1 MNPHD
6 TYDAAQ
12 DPDRTL
18 LIPTPGRHAA
28 PPASTAASPTHAA
41 QMQAAWARLPVPAGA
56 GLNPL
61 AHAAAPILE
70 LMAPLRALST
80 APHLVLLRA
89 QLSEA
94 VRRFEADAR
103 AAGIDAEIA
112 AAARYALCTLV
123 DETISGTPWGGGV
136 WGRRSLL
143 VEFHNEAW
151 GGEKF
156 FQILQRLTVD
166 THRHV
171 DVLELMYL
179 CLALGLEGRYR
190 VMERGHEQLA
200 QLRERLLALIGHER
214 GARENDL
221 SPHWRG
227 HEQPQPRLLA
237 WSPWM
242 LAAGAAV
249 LVLLLQL
256 TFSALLH
263 GESDRVYARLA
274 TVRAAAPARVVAL
287 PAPVAGPSALAGM
300 LAPDI
305 GAGLVSVTGTAER
318 AVVTLRGDGGFASG
332 SDDVSP
338 RLMPVLA
345 RIGDA
350 LRSTPG
356 KVFVI
361 GHTDDTRPSLSARLA
376 SNFELSKARARKVAA
391 LLAGRAGAPGRFAS
405 EGRADTEPLAPNDS
419 PANRAR
425 NRRVDIVVM
434 SPTQN

>member
-1 MNPHD
+1 
-6 TYDAAQ
+6 
-12 DPDRTL
+12 
-18 LIPTPGRHAA
+18 
-28 PPASTAASPTHAA
+28 
-41 QMQAAWARLPVPAGA
+41 
-56 GLNPL
+56 
-61 AHAAAPILE
+61 
-70 LMAPLRALST
+70 
-80 APHLVLLRA
+80 
-89 QLSEA
+89 
-94 VRRFEADAR
+94 
-103 AAGIDAEIA
+103 
-112 AAARYALCTLV
+112 
-123 DETISGTPWGGGV
+123 
-136 WGRRSLL
+136 
-143 VEFHNEAW
+143 
-151 GGEKF
+151 
-156 FQILQRLTVD
+156 
-166 THRHV
+166 
-171 DVLELMYL
+171 
-179 CLALGLEGRYR
+179 
-190 VMERGHEQLA
+190 
-200 QLRERLLALIGHER
+200 
-214 GARENDL
+214 
-221 SPHWRG
+221 
-227 HEQPQPRLLA
+227 
-237 WSPWM
+237 
-242 LAAGAAV
+242 
-249 LVLLLQL
+249 
-256 TFSALLH
+256 
-263 GESDRVYARLA
+263 
-274 TVRAAAPARVVAL
+274 
-287 PAPVAGPSALAGM
+287 M